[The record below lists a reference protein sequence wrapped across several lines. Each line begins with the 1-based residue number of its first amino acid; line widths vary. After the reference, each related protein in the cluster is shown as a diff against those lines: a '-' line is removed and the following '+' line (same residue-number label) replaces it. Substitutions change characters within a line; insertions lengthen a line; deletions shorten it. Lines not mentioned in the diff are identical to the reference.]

1 MIQHKK
7 RIKKYTYTKHHTKIT
22 LATLSLGAL
31 IAPVQTAVGHA
42 TINLASNSGQV
53 TLQAELHPH
62 HSDHGSWHEHY
73 VNPRSLRAVGYGDG
87 KDTSIDADAN
97 WKFYENIRA

>member
-1 MIQHKK
+1 MNHHKK
-7 RIKKYTYTKHHTKIT
+7 TIKKHSYTKRHTKIT

-31 IAPVQTAVGHA
+31 IAPVQSAVGHA
-42 TINLASNSGQV
+42 TINVMPDDGFI
-53 TLQAELHPH
+53 TLKAELHPH
-62 HSDHGSWHEHY
+62 HSDHGSWHGHY

-97 WKFYENIRA
+97 WKFYENMRA